1 MEAEYMALSAAT
13 QEALWWRG
21 LRGELFGI
29 QDAVPIFC
37 DNRSA
42 ICLAE
47 KEIGYSPR
55 TKYIDMR
62 HHFVREKLNDGTIK
76 VQHVGSDSQKADI
89 LTKAIPI
96 A

>member
-1 MEAEYMALSAAT
+1 MLYPYSVIT
-13 QEALWWRG
+13 
-21 LRGELFGI
+21 
-29 QDAVPIFC
+29 V
-37 DNRSA
+37 
-42 ICLAE
+42 CLAE

-55 TKYIDMR
+55 TKHIDMR